1 MELATLR
8 TKFENDMRV
17 LKEENDK
24 RVEKH
29 LSKTEEERNLLLA
42 EFEKE
47 KNRLETRIQ
56 KLSAFVDNFMAGS
69 DCQDKFVKV
78 SKTFFPTFDYVR
90 LKELKSEV
98 ESLRCVIEIK
108 NQELRSLRLENEE
121 MSR

>member
-1 MELATLR
+1 MELASLR
-8 TKFENDMRV
+8 TEFENDMRV

-56 KLSAFVDNFMAGS
+56 KLSAFVDNFMAGA
-69 DCQDKFVKV
+69 DCQNKFVKV
-78 SKTFFPTFDYVR
+78 SKISF
-90 LKELKSEV
+90 
-98 ESLRCVIEIK
+98 SLF
-108 NQELRSLRLENEE
+108 
-121 MSR
+121 

>member
-1 MELATLR
+1 MELASLR
-8 TKFENDMRV
+8 TEFENDMRV

-78 SKTFFPTFDYVR
+78 SKISFSLFF
-90 LKELKSEV
+90 
-98 ESLRCVIEIK
+98 
-108 NQELRSLRLENEE
+108 
-121 MSR
+121 